1 MRRSAIALA
10 VFTLVLAGCMLGP
23 DYQRPSIDAPGVFR
37 FEDKAAKDLANTGW
51 WEQIKDPVLNDLIRT
66 ALAENKD
73 VKIAA
78 ARLEEY
84 LGKYGVSRSQ
94 LFPQVGANANG
105 SRNRATQSAVP
116 AALPPDV
123 DPQYTNIQATLY
135 ASWEIDVWGKI
146 RRLNEAARADLLAT
160 EEGRRA
166 TILTL
171 VASVASAYINLR
183 DLDRQLEIAKATTAS
198 RAESVKVFQLRFS
211 GGVVSQMELAQNQSE
226 YEAAAATIPQIESQI
241 AQQENALSVLL
252 GRNPGPIKRGLEIGQ
267 LALPAVPAGLPS
279 ELLTRRPDLRQSE
292 QNLIAANARI
302 GAARALY
309 FPTISLTGLLG
320 GVSTQLAS
328 LFSGSARVWSYAADA
343 TMPIFTAGGIAGLV
357 QQAEAQQQQ
366 ALLQYQKAIQNAFRE
381 TEDALVSN
389 QKSRDQLAVQG
400 RQVEALRTYTKLAR
414 LRYDNGY
421 TSYIEVLDAERSLF
435 NAEVSYTQ
443 THGAVFGSLVNLY
456 KAMGGG
462 WVVEAEHLTAAEP
475 SGNASAGEK

>member
-23 DYQRPSIDAPGVFR
+23 DYQRPSIDAPGAFR
-37 FEDKAAKDLANTGW
+37 FEDKAAKDLANTEW

-183 DLDRQLEIAKATTAS
+183 DLDRQLEIAKATAAS

-320 GVSTQLAS
+320 GVSTQLSS

-343 TMPIFTAGGIAGLV
+343 TMPIFTAGGIAGVV

-381 TEDALVSN
+381 TDDALVAA
-389 QKSRDQLAVQG
+389 QKTREQLVAQG

-475 SGNASAGEK
+475 TDNAKAGAR